1 MEILKIIGFSLAA
14 AIAYG
19 ILHDQ
24 VTAHL
29 CVEYFTI
36 AHPPVFP
43 TESPFLLAIG
53 WGILATWWVGLPL
66 GLLLAAAARI
76 GRGNRLGLA
85 DLRPA
90 ILRLLATMAL
100 CALAAGLWGAWS
112 VASGRSSLPGGWG
125 RVLPPEIHVAFAG
138 AAWAHLASYASG
150 LIGGL
155 AVIAWTIWRRIRP
168 PQANLGAIA

>member
-1 MEILKIIGFSLAA
+1 MEAVKIVAFCLAA
-14 AIAYG
+14 AIVYG

-53 WGILATWWVGLPL
+53 WGILATWWVGLLL

-76 GRGNRLGLA
+76 GARHRLGLA
-85 DLRPA
+85 DLRPG
-90 ILRLLATMAL
+90 ILRLLAAMAL
-100 CALAAGLWGAWS
+100 CAIAAGLWGAWS
-112 VASGRSSLPGGWG
+112 VASGRSPLPGGWG
-125 RVLPPEIHVAFAG
+125 EVLPSEIHVAFAG
-138 AAWAHLASYASG
+138 AAWGHLASYASG
-150 LIGGL
+150 IVGGL
-155 AVIAWTIWRRIRP
+155 MVIAWTIWRRIR
-168 PQANLGAIA
+168 A

>member
-1 MEILKIIGFSLAA
+1 MEAAKIVAFCLVA

-43 TESPFLLAIG
+43 TRSPFLLAIG

-66 GLLLAAAARI
+66 GLLLAVAARI
-76 GRGNRLGLA
+76 GAQRRLDLT

-90 ILRLLATMAL
+90 IHWLLAAMAL

-112 VASGRSSLPGGWG
+112 VSSGRSPVPGGWG
-125 RVLPPEIHVAFAG
+125 EVLPLEIHVAFAG

-150 LIGGL
+150 IVGGL
-155 AVIAWTIWRRIRP
+155 GVIAWTVWRRIR
-168 PQANLGAIA
+168 A

>member
-1 MEILKIIGFSLAA
+1 MEALRIVLFALGA

-36 AHPPVFP
+36 AHPPVVP
-43 TESPFLLAIG
+43 TESPFLLAIV
-53 WGILATWWVGLPL
+53 WGVLATWWVGLPL
-66 GLLLAAAARI
+66 GLMLAAAARL
-76 GRGNRLGLA
+76 GRGNRLALA

-90 ILRLLATMAL
+90 ILRLLAAMAL
-100 CALAAGLWGAWS
+100 CAVADGIWGAWS
-112 VASGRSSLPGGWG
+112 VASGSPVPGGWG
-125 RVLPPEIHVAFAG
+125 PLLRPEIHVAFSA

-150 LIGGL
+150 ILGGL
-155 AVIAWTIWRRIRP
+155 AVIAWTVWRRLSP
-168 PQANLGAIA
+168 PAGATA